1 MAAVQRRFLY
11 CELQLICFHAK
22 VLEETG
28 TLLPTFTT
36 CQSDLLS
43 TSADVRKYH
52 VKALGYL
59 VNAMSPN
66 KAENMEALVQAMP
79 RLVLCVKDVNNK
91 IRSITFAL
99 LIDIARQMKEAD
111 CEIKQPDG
119 SLAKPSLTLF
129 FAVMEGCLA
138 TKTPRMKSAALMCL
152 AFVFYH
158 YREEEEAKT
167 ELLRVTQQVEALAT
181 DKNPEL
187 AKANLGFLR
196 TAVKI
201 MDEETLKEEAT
212 EILQAILP
220 WASYVHNRFKLRVRA
235 VVELLVRRLGLEAVQ
250 QRMPKDKQE
259 LLQKILN
266 SEKIHA
272 AKEEDSEEALGKNP
286 MEEDD
291 MSEVEIEEGDA
302 ELDEEVKQEL
312 LQHSEAIA
320 AVGETGAVMQNTKPK
335 GVKRQQTSEEKP
347 SKKAKKTKK
356 AKKEKK

>member
-1 MAAVQRRFLY
+1 M
-11 CELQLICFHAK
+11 
-22 VLEETG
+22 
-28 TLLPTFTT
+28 
-36 CQSDLLS
+36 
-43 TSADVRKYH
+43 DVRKYH
-52 VKALGYL
+52 VKALSYL
-59 VNAMSPN
+59 VSAMSPS
-66 KAENMEALVQAMP
+66 KAENMEALVQTMP

-99 LIDIARQMKEAD
+99 LIDIARQMKQAD
-111 CEIKQPDG
+111 CEMKQPDG
-119 SLAKPSLTLF
+119 SLAKPSLSLF

-158 YREEEEAKT
+158 YREDEEAKPL
-167 ELLRVTQQVEALAT
+167 LLRVTQQVETLAT

-201 MDEETLKEEAT
+201 MDEETLKAEAT
-212 EILQAILP
+212 DILQAIFP

-235 VVELLVRRLGLEAVQ
+235 VVELMVRRLGLEVVQ
-250 QRMPKDKQE
+250 QLMPADKRE

-272 AKEEDSEEALGKNP
+272 AKEEDSEDALGKNP

-302 ELDEEVKQEL
+302 ELDEEVKREL
-312 LQHSEAIA
+312 LQQHSEEIA
-320 AVGETGAVMQNTKPK
+320 AVGEQGAEQENTKSK
-335 GVKRQQTSEEKP
+335 GVKRQQSSEEKP